1 MLELKEV
8 TKKFG
13 DRTILDHVDLTV
25 EDGKILCIVGQS
37 GGGKTTLLR
46 CISGLEQI
54 DSGQILV
61 DGIAFDPYVNSTND
75 AVIGVVFQEYNLFP
89 HLTVLKNVME
99 GPVHVLKEDKQTAK
113 KRALE
118 LLDKVGLK
126 QKATAYPNQLSGG
139 QAQRVAIAR
148 SLAMR
153 PRYILLDEPTSALDP
168 ELELEVL
175 KVLLELASEKQ
186 SLIIVTHNLEFAR
199 HVADK
204 VLFIEDG
211 QINFSGSKD
220 DFFNSKDPRIKEFIS
235 AMTLDN
241 LN

>member
-1 MLELKEV
+1 
-8 TKKFG
+8 
-13 DRTILDHVDLTV
+13 
-25 EDGKILCIVGQS
+25 
-37 GGGKTTLLR
+37 
-46 CISGLEQI
+46 
-54 DSGQILV
+54 
-61 DGIAFDPYVNSTND
+61 
-75 AVIGVVFQEYNLFP
+75 
-89 HLTVLKNVME
+89 
-99 GPVHVLKEDKQTAK
+99 
-113 KRALE
+113 
-118 LLDKVGLK
+118 
-126 QKATAYPNQLSGG
+126 
-139 QAQRVAIAR
+139 
-148 SLAMR
+148 MR

-168 ELELEVL
+168 ELELDVL

>member
-1 MLELKEV
+1 
-8 TKKFG
+8 
-13 DRTILDHVDLTV
+13 
-25 EDGKILCIVGQS
+25 
-37 GGGKTTLLR
+37 
-46 CISGLEQI
+46 
-54 DSGQILV
+54 
-61 DGIAFDPYVNSTND
+61 
-75 AVIGVVFQEYNLFP
+75 
-89 HLTVLKNVME
+89 
-99 GPVHVLKEDKQTAK
+99 
-113 KRALE
+113 
-118 LLDKVGLK
+118 
-126 QKATAYPNQLSGG
+126 
-139 QAQRVAIAR
+139 
-148 SLAMR
+148 MR

-204 VLFIEDG
+204 VLFIEDE

-220 DFFNSKDPRIKEFIS
+220 DFFNSTDPRIKEFIS

>member
-1 MLELKEV
+1 M
-8 TKKFG
+8 
-13 DRTILDHVDLTV
+13 
-25 EDGKILCIVGQS
+25 
-37 GGGKTTLLR
+37 
-46 CISGLEQI
+46 
-54 DSGQILV
+54 
-61 DGIAFDPYVNSTND
+61 
-75 AVIGVVFQEYNLFP
+75 VFQDYNLFP